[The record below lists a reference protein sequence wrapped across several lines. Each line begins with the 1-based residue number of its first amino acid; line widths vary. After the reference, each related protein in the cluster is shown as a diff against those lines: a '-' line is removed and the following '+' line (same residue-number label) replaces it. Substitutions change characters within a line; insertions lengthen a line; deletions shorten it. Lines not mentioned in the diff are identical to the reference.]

1 MYRLFL
7 IVVALIVYGSLYPWD
22 FHSAQLAASPL
33 WILLH
38 SWPTQFDRFT
48 ARDTAINLVIY
59 TPVGVLGLLALRQHF
74 RTAFAVIA
82 TLLLGLV
89 LSSSIEMIQLF
100 DDSRYCSGFDVVCNV
115 SGTLLGVA
123 GGFVYQR
130 WLKRFLARVET
141 AKLLHPSSAL
151 LLFYVW
157 LGYQGF
163 PLFPALSRTK
173 LGEKL
178 YILFA
183 AVSIS
188 PLETFTYFVE
198 WLIVARLL
206 ESVLGSERTSRWLA
220 PLLLVL
226 PAKLLVTGRT
236 VSWSELAGAVIA
248 YIGWRFLTE
257 YDNRTGV
264 VAGLIVSLLIL
275 RGLVPYHWDNVANSF
290 SWVPFR
296 GSLAADRDSGLL
308 AVFQKC
314 FWYGS
319 AIWLLRAAGWRLA
332 RATVVVAAL
341 LGAIEVIQ
349 IYLPG
354 RVAEITDPLL
364 ALILAA
370 CFGILD
376 RS

>member
-1 MYRLFL
+1 LYRLFL

-264 VAGLIVSLLIL
+264 VAGLIASLLIL

-308 AVFQKC
+308 TVFQKC

>member
-123 GGFVYQR
+123 GGFVYQH

-151 LLFYVW
+151 LLFYIW

-248 YIGWRFLTE
+248 YICWHFLTE

-308 AVFQKC
+308 TVFQKC